1 VRLLCCLSRDHAGAQ
16 LERIWGPGDGRP
28 VADLKVA
35 VDQLL
40 QEFLSSGL
48 HLEAAACIKE
58 LSAAHFHHEI
68 VKRAISNSLD
78 RSDELRNKMS
88 DLLAYL
94 VGQEV
99 VSQQQAIKGFRRVY
113 GILSDLK
120 VGAPPLVH
128 LSVYCVTRMFGT
140 SGTRTNTNTYT
151 ITNTHIYILVHTHQL
166 DTPNARALVN
176 EFTVRA
182 VADGVLTKDCLQLTQ
197 QN

>member
-1 VRLLCCLSRDHAGAQ
+1 MCLLCCLSRDHAGAQ

-35 VDQLL
+35 ADQLL

-58 LSAAHFHHEI
+58 LSAAYFHHEI

-78 RSDELRNKMS
+78 RNDELRSKMS

-99 VSQQQAIKGFRRVY
+99 VSQQQAVKGFRRVY

-120 VGAPPLVH
+120 VEAPSSAH
-128 LSVYCVTRMFGT
+128 LSEYCVTRTLGT
-140 SGTRTNTNTYT
+140 SRTRTNPNTTTITST
-151 ITNTHIYILVHTHQL
+151 ITNTHIHILVPIHTSLIHRMRVPWW
-166 DTPNARALVN
+166 TSSRRGPWR
-176 EFTVRA
+176 TVS
-182 VADGVLTKDCLQLTQ
+182 
-197 QN
+197 